1 MRVRHRHPP
10 RVCSQLK
17 ITMFAYIYNAAT
29 ILLAVFLSVPI
40 ARTTEVV
47 EMKEADYRH
56 ATTAMRTSSPY
67 YSREGCHV
75 S

>member
-1 MRVRHRHPP
+1 
-10 RVCSQLK
+10 
-17 ITMFAYIYNAAT
+17 MFAYIYNAAT